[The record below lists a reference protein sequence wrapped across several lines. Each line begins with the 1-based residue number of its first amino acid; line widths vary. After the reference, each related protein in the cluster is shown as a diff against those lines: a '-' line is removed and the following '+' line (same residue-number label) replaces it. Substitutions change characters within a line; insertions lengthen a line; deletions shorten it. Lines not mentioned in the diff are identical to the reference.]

1 MKSNEQLQQ
10 DVEDALKFE
19 PSLHAAEIGVSVADG
34 IVTLSGL
41 VDNWTKRT
49 EAENAAKSVKGVK
62 AVVEQ
67 ITVQLPG
74 SSVRTDQDIAAL
86 VVKALEQNLS
96 VPAHKIKVTVETGW
110 VYLEG
115 ELEWNY
121 QREAAKRAVD
131 DVPGIKA
138 IMNNITIKSE
148 AHDRLEENLV
158 RDALKRHWS
167 ICSDDIKIDVVG
179 TKVTLTG
186 VVGSIYE
193 KDEAGRIAWKT
204 PGVMTVDN
212 KLMVDYDYR
221 LIV

>member
-1 MKSNEQLQQ
+1 
-10 DVEDALKFE
+10 
-19 PSLHAAEIGVSVADG
+19 
-34 IVTLSGL
+34 L

-221 LIV
+221 LIG

>member
-221 LIV
+221 LIG